1 MTPNEQELRVKRCK
15 AWAADLWSDGKYRD
29 IVTLIE
35 QAKPI
40 IPTYNYKQDNTEEM
54 KYKSA
59 QAHLHDL
66 IMRILKP
73 TTESL

>member
-1 MTPNEQELRVKRCK
+1 MNSNEQEAKVKRCK

-29 IVTLIE
+29 IVALIE
-35 QAKPI
+35 QARPI
-40 IPTYNYKQDNTEEM
+40 VPNYDYRTDNTEEM

-59 QAHLHDL
+59 QAHLHEL

-73 TTESL
+73 TKENL